1 MYLLLPMD
9 NNDPKIAKLTKIN
22 DAKYWAQILIDDGKL
37 ADIKFEIDKDNF
49 NNFSEAV
56 VVENDHEYV
65 WPFMEENIAVLV
77 APYQETLD
85 EVIEAFIF
93 KELHDLNI
101 A

>member
-22 DAKYWAQILIDDGKL
+22 DVKYWAQILIDDGKL

-65 WPFMEENIAVLV
+65 WPFIELSMMVLV
-77 APYQETLD
+77 AHTQRYIND
-85 EVIEAFIF
+85 IVEAFIF
-93 KELHDLNI
+93 KELHDL
-101 A
+101 AY